1 MWRCVQKAR
10 PKSNGLCRDLD
21 VGLESGFQPLLTL
34 GGISHSTSLGSN
46 VLTSTMGSHMIGGD

>member
-1 MWRCVQKAR
+1 MQKAG

-46 VLTSTMGSHMIGGD
+46 VLTSTMGSQMIGGGG